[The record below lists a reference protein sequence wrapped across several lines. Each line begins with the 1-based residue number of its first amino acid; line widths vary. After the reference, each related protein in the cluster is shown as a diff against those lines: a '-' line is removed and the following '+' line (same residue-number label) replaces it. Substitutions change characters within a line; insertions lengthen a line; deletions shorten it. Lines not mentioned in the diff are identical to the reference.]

1 MKTLNRKKQFV
12 IFLGVLF
19 LAVCMI
25 AGYMLISGEKKS
37 GKEDSMANANA
48 LPVKTMKAS
57 YVYDVSDK
65 KVAVGAVDYVF
76 AGKVLSYDEVVY
88 EDLVPMEDEDGNTIE
103 VGSPY
108 THYTVQVLENM
119 KGELITEE
127 PIKIVKDGGIGQDG
141 EAVYLYED
149 DSLPQVGKAYIFLAY
164 TQEDGSLLI
173 SGMDSNI
180 LLETTEKVSTRTIE
194 HTGAY
199 EEYKEAIKHQ
209 IIPKDYQRDTS
220 IYDAKGNK

>member
-1 MKTLNRKKQFV
+1 MKKRIIAGIAALA
-12 IFLGVLF
+12 
-19 LAVCMI
+19 AVC
-25 AGYMLISGEKKS
+25 LILGCFFAYQKEEDGKS
-37 GKEDSMANANA
+37 VNVNT

-57 YVYDVSDK
+57 YVYDISDK
-65 KVAVGAVDYVF
+65 KAAVGAVDYVF
-76 AGKVLSYDEVVY
+76 AGKVLSNDGTVY
-88 EDLVPMEDEDGNTIE
+88 EDPVPMEDEDGNTIE

-119 KGELITEE
+119 KGGLITEE
-127 PIKIVKDGGIGQDG
+127 PIEIVKDGGVGQDG

-180 LLETTEKVSTRTIE
+180 LLETKEKVSMETIE
-194 HTGAY
+194 RTDTY
-199 EEYKEAIKHQ
+199 KEYKEAIKHQ
-209 IIPKDYQRDTS
+209 IIPKDYRRDTS
-220 IYDAKGNK
+220 IYDAKGRK